1 MDTNNFFS
9 FQRIA
14 MVMKRELM
22 ENWKKNLYTFIG
34 IYAAFLIVMLV
45 LMGSASG
52 TPGGELSYKI
62 YCNGY
67 VKGFTFTTLLFGFIY
82 ASSIMENMQTKE
94 QRISFLM
101 LPATMIEKFVARAL
115 YVTVGL
121 IVAILVAISLAEL
134 TRLMLIPLF
143 DLPEMYHKTVL
154 PDVFSIIFLK
164 DDKLIYMEGE
174 KHMWL
179 VHLLVWCWLLWSHSL
194 YILGGNYWYKK
205 PFFKTL
211 GTIILVIL
219 VGSFAMIHIVDW
231 VGVDTWMNIGNWLEE
246 HTGWVTLTH
255 LRSFGVAFF
264 SAFTLFNWWL
274 SYKLFTRAQVVKP
287 KFRLL

>member
-22 ENWKKNLYTFIG
+22 ENWKKNLYAFIG
-34 IYAAFLIVMLV
+34 IYAAFLIVMV
-45 LMGSASG
+45 VQMGNASG
-52 TPGGELSYKI
+52 TPGDELRYKI

-67 VKGFTFTTLLFGFIY
+67 VEVFTLGALFLSFIN
-82 ASSIMENMQTKE
+82 ASSIMEGMQTKE

-101 LPATMIEKFVARAL
+101 LPATMIEKFVARFL

-121 IVAILVAISLAEL
+121 IVAILVAVSLAEL
-134 TRLMLIPLF
+134 TRLMLMPLF
-143 DLPEMYHKTVL
+143 DLPEMYRKTVL
-154 PDVFSIIFLK
+154 PDVFWMMFVE
-164 DDKLIYMEGE
+164 DDRWIYIEGE
-174 KHMWL
+174 QYPWL
-179 VHLLVWCWLLWSHSL
+179 ANLFVWCWLLWSHSL

-211 GTIILVIL
+211 GTIILVML

-231 VGVDTWMNIGNWLEE
+231 VGGDTWMNIGNWLEE
-246 HTGWVTLTH
+246 HTGWMTLAH
-255 LRSFGVAFF
+255 VYSFGVAFF